1 MSLLPHTS
9 LFLCPKLCTCIS
21 VLTVYSYMC
30 HSDDVI
36 SKLCSFSTH
45 ASGRVVPLPMLAMLS
60 RRFIRYL
67 WPRASNKAPR
77 DLRNVLECLRNRIA
91 SVFVPIAAI
100 PPIAGANF
108 YSDLPTS
115 STLYRRTRLMT
126 QYEKIKEQYKDYILL
141 FQVGDFYEIYGED
154 AS

>member
-1 MSLLPHTS
+1 
-9 LFLCPKLCTCIS
+9 
-21 VLTVYSYMC
+21 
-30 HSDDVI
+30 
-36 SKLCSFSTH
+36 
-45 ASGRVVPLPMLAMLS
+45 MLAMLS

-67 WPRASNKAPR
+67 WPRALKKAPR
-77 DLRNVLECLRNRIA
+77 DLRKVLGCLRTG
-91 SVFVPIAAI
+91 VFVPKTAI
-100 PPIAGANF
+100 RAIQGAN

-115 STLYRRTRLMT
+115 SILYRRTRLMT